1 MVKVI
6 GQGNND
12 FNSDRLERAVQR
24 VAMSNQ
30 APAGQAEDF
39 ASLVVAKINHWLSD
53 KTEVTSRE
61 LRLQTA
67 AALADYDP
75 ETAYLYENEKNLF

>member
-1 MVKVI
+1 MVKVV
-6 GQGNND
+6 GQGNDNFD
-12 FNSDRLERAVQR
+12 SERLEHAVQR
-24 VAMSNQ
+24 AVMSNQ
-30 APAGQAEDF
+30 SPSGQAEDF

-75 ETAYLYENEKNLF
+75 ETAYLYENEKSLF